1 MNSRKSPAVPI
12 LEPMVGGQNYSDLPE
27 TWRVP
32 DLERFSQHKNL
43 YEYQQTALKN
53 AAKALYAYY
62 GQSRDWKAGESPA
75 VNLDRKADL
84 AGRYGGQNKRPDKEF
99 SIPMYETR
107 ATRQRGKINPI
118 FRILSGFI
126 APEGPEGDGISYRH
140 LLNRMCFWMA
150 TGSGKTLVM
159 VKLIAY
165 LRRLMEYGEIPPHRI
180 LVLAPSDYLLEQIRK
195 TVEEFNSAGGIQI
208 ELAPLRQPESPR
220 QGVLGAKVTVHYH
233 RSDNISDVQ
242 KMALTDYRTYENGGK
257 WYVLLDEA
265 HKGGKEG
272 SKRQAYYA
280 LMAREGFLFNFSATF
295 TDAEDITTTV
305 AKYNLQDFVAGGY
318 GKNIHLNESE
328 FRAFQDRQ
336 GEISGA
342 EKRQIVLKSL
352 IALAFVSRRGK
363 KVREESGYARLYHRP
378 LMLTLVHSVNT
389 DINDRNDLWAFFQ
402 TLKEIASGDID
413 DALFR
418 ESKDALLKDWTGGRM
433 FFGGDGGGL
442 IGKGD
447 TSLKEMKI
455 TDLREEIFLSR
466 RKSELQFILSKDE
479 REIAFQ
485 MKNADRPF
493 ALIRIGKTSKWRK
506 ELLAGF
512 AQFKTL
518 KEKSFFDELATEDSS
533 VTILMGSRSFFESWD
548 SNRPNVIN
556 FINIG
561 RIDAKKFV
569 IQSVGRGVRIE
580 PLPNHRRR
588 INVLMGDPRLS
599 EEKQEMLRRLCN
611 LASPLETLFLFA
623 TNRQDVSN
631 VMKGL
636 ESNRSDQFE
645 KVEGFVQSERPQI
658 NGGTMPLFV
667 PAYRKVE
674 NDEIRRPQ
682 FEMSR
687 ETYERFQTYLEGTSN
702 SLLMVRDGLAPRQI
716 KNLRNLAGPD
726 ATGVRFV
733 DKKDYGNL
741 VYLQERLGKHA
752 EFTVKD
758 ADGVREL
765 DEKRDIVHFREVRA
779 AFTRGEIKDLQEKIK
794 KVSHGGATPE
804 MRRELAGRLYRG
816 EITPDAHDSQI
827 GAAEDSYRD
836 LQIRHIARHFYVPLV
851 IAEREKVDFIQHIIK
866 HPSEQQFIKAL
877 EDWLGQGQPLD
888 WDAWMFSKI
897 DESLDKIHIPYY
909 DGGVNDYR
917 NFHPDFVFWMCRGNE
932 YKIVFV
938 DPKTT
943 VFASAYRK
951 ADGYAELF
959 KRSGQI
965 RKFSHGSRWKVTVHL
980 KFFNSPANAAG
991 EYKKFWTDDIAEVFA
1006 P

>member
-1 MNSRKSPAVPI
+1 MIDKSPPAPV
-12 LEPMVGGQNYSDLPE
+12 LESLVRDQNYSDLPE

-32 DLERFSQHKNL
+32 DIERFSPRKNL
-43 YEYQQTALKN
+43 YGYQQTALQN
-53 AAKALYAYY
+53 AAKVLYSYY
-62 GQSRDWKAGESPA
+62 GQAHDWKAGEAPA
-75 VNLDRKADL
+75 VNSRRKSDL
-84 AGRYGGQNKRPDKEF
+84 AGRYGGQHRHPDGEF
-99 SIPMYETR
+99 SIPMYETKTAR
-107 ATRQRGKINPI
+107 LYGKINPI
-118 FRILSGFI
+118 FRILSEFI
-126 APEGPEGDGISYRH
+126 TPDRDGVAYRH

-165 LRRLMEYGEIPPHRI
+165 LRRLMDHGEIPPHRI

-195 TVEEFNSAGGIQI
+195 TVDEFNSAGGIQI
-208 ELAPLRQPESPR
+208 ELAPLRQPEGPC

-242 KMALTDYRTYENGGK
+242 KMALTNYRTYENGGK

-295 TDAEDITTTV
+295 TDAEDITTTA

-318 GKNIHLNESE
+318 GKNIYLNESQ
-328 FRAFQDRQ
+328 FRAFQNRKE
-336 GEISGA
+336 EISPV
-342 EKRQIVLKSL
+342 ERKQIVLKSL
-352 IALAFVSRRGK
+352 ITLAFVSQRGK
-363 KVREESGYARLYHRP
+363 KVRGESGYGRLYHRP

-418 ESKDALLKDWTGGRM
+418 ESKDALLKDWANGRM
-433 FFGGDGGGL
+433 FFDASANAGGL
-442 IGKGD
+442 TGIGG
-447 TSLKEMKI
+447 TSLSEMKI

-512 AQFKTL
+512 AESKTL

-533 VTILMGSRSFFESWD
+533 ITILMGSRSFFESWD
-548 SNRPNVIN
+548 SNRPNVVN

-588 INVLMGDPRLS
+588 IKVLMDGPGLS
-599 EEKQEMLRRLCN
+599 EEKKKMLRKLGDS
-611 LASPLETLFLFA
+611 ASPLETLFLFA

-636 ESNRSDQFE
+636 ESNRNGQFE
-645 KVEGFVQSERPQI
+645 KVEGLVQSERPQI
-658 NGGTMPLFV
+658 SGGTMPLFV
-667 PAYRKVE
+667 PAYREVKNGEV
-674 NDEIRRPQ
+674 RRPQ

-687 ETYERFQTYLEGTSN
+687 ETYKRFQTYLEGTSN
-702 SLLMVRDGLAPRQI
+702 SLLVVRDGLAPGQI

-726 ATGVRFV
+726 AKGVKIV
-733 DKKDYGNL
+733 EMKDYGNL
-741 VYLQERLGKHA
+741 IYLQERLGRHA

-758 ADGVREL
+758 ADGVRDL

-779 AFTRGEIKDLQEKIK
+779 AFTRGEIKDFQEKIK
-794 KVSHGGATPE
+794 NVARGGGLTLDE
-804 MRRELAGRLYRG
+804 KKELAGKFSRG
-816 EITPDAHDSQI
+816 GISEEEYQSLMGGKSADSH
-827 GAAEDSYRD
+827 RD
-836 LQIRHIARHFYVPLV
+836 LLQIRHIAQHYYVPLV
-851 IAEREKVDFIQHIIK
+851 IAEDKKVDFIQHIIK
-866 HPSEQQFIKAL
+866 HPSEKQFVEKL
-877 EDWLGQGQPLD
+877 LDWLAQEQPR

-909 DGGVNDYR
+909 DSNEYR
-917 NFHPDFVFWMCRGNE
+917 NFYPDFVFWMCKGNE

-938 DPKTT
+938 DPKTAEYT
-943 VFASAYRK
+943 SGLRK
-951 ADGYAELF
+951 ADGYAKLF
-959 KRSGQI
+959 ERNKGI
-965 RKFSHGSRWKVTVHL
+965 RKFSHGSRWKVAVHL
-980 KFFNSPANAAG
+980 KFFSSPAGAPDQ
-991 EYKKFWTDDIAEVFA
+991 YRKFWTDDIAEVFA